1 MYTLAALIVS
11 IVLQFIAA
19 VIALRLT
26 KKTKYRLS
34 WILISLGFLFMA
46 VRRFLE
52 FLSYIHNDYAE
63 NLNQFNSWLTV
74 ITSIVITAGVIL
86 ISELFNYLSRVEKI
100 RQETQ
105 KRILDAIIKTEE
117 NERKRFAKDLHDGL
131 GPILST
137 VKMSVSHLAKLEKD
151 PKNKEIIL
159 NTDLAINEAIK
170 SLKEISN
177 NLSPH
182 ILSNFGLVSAIR
194 NFTRKLEETHSL
206 KFNFNTNLED
216 DRVDENTE
224 VVLYR
229 VVCEL
234 VNNTLKHANAGMIS
248 IDLNKG
254 LNKIRLEYIDDG
266 KGFDAENVLADKR
279 TGMGYSNMISRIR
292 SIKGTYEV
300 ISREGQGTRVIISVK
315 V

>member
-1 MYTLAALIVS
+1 MYTLVALILS
-11 IVLQFIAA
+11 IVLQFVAA

-52 FLSYIHNDYAE
+52 FLTYVRSDYAE

-86 ISELFNYLSRVEKI
+86 ISELFNYLGRVERI

-131 GPILST
+131 GPILSS
-137 VKMSVSHLAKLEKD
+137 VKMSISHLAKLEENT
-151 PKNKEIIL
+151 KNKEIII
-159 NTDLAINEAIK
+159 NTDRAINEAIK

-182 ILSNFGLVSAIR
+182 ILSNFGLASAIR
-194 NFTRKLEETHSL
+194 NFTNKLEESQTL
-206 KFNFNTNLED
+206 KLEFNTNLGEK
-216 DRVDENTE
+216 RLDENVE

-234 VNNTLKHANAGMIS
+234 VNNTLKHADAHLIRINLHK
-248 IDLNKG
+248 DQNK
-254 LNKIRLEYIDDG
+254 LKLEYSDDG
-266 KGFDAENVLADKR
+266 QGFDAEKILTGKR
-279 TGMGYSNMISRIR
+279 SGMGYSNMISRIR
-292 SIKGTYEV
+292 SIKGSYEV
-300 ISREGQGTRVIISVK
+300 ISQVGKGVKVIISINI
-315 V
+315 